1 MLALNAKDPK
11 EKEEINYLISKQ
23 GQKAFKAFLA
33 ETPTFFDLL
42 QKWPSAKLSLGKHHL
57 HFGHDVFCHLHQNI
71 CCCLF
76 LHLCN
81 LIPAFTEHILEFVP
95 TVRPRLY
102 SIASAPDVDG
112 DNLQLC
118 IIFDDWTTPSGRY
131 RHGLCTGYLKELV
144 CSDNSCLLNLT

>member
-1 MLALNAKDPK
+1 MFGRPNRRFYEMLALNAKDPK

-23 GQKAFKAFLA
+23 GQKAFKAFLG

-42 QKWPSAKLSLGKHHL
+42 QKWPTSKLSLGIINTFLVSLRLLLREIYFYLLFCAEHL
-57 HFGHDVFCHLHQNI
+57 
-71 CCCLF
+71 
-76 LHLCN
+76 
-81 LIPAFTEHILEFVP
+81 LEFIP
-95 TVRPRLY
+95 TIRPRLY

-131 RHGLCTGYLKELV
+131 RHGLCTGYLKDLV
-144 CSDNSCLLNLT
+144 